1 MRDIEGVALAQ
12 HLHAVAAAVEAGVR
26 DEAEAVAAAGAHG
39 VASRSTGI
47 PTMLPHSV
55 HEPS

>member
-1 MRDIEGVALAQ
+1 MSPTSLSSHDPRQRRSLRHSGEPDRLRNGPRRQ
-12 HLHAVAAAVEAGVR
+12 PAATACGF
-26 DEAEAVAAAGAHG
+26 
-39 VASRSTGI
+39 SIGI